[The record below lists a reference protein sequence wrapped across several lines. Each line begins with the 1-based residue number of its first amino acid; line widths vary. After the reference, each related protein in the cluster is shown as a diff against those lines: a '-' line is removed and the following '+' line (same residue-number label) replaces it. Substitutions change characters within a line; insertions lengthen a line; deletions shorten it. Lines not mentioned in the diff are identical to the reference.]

1 MCTRVYG
8 YGPIDP
14 SEPAPMTGFI
24 MNYNNTSGIKA
35 NNTVNGTCSLA
46 GSRLVLLAC
55 SPK

>member
-1 MCTRVYG
+1 MYG

-46 GSRLVLLAC
+46 GSRLVC
-55 SPK
+55 